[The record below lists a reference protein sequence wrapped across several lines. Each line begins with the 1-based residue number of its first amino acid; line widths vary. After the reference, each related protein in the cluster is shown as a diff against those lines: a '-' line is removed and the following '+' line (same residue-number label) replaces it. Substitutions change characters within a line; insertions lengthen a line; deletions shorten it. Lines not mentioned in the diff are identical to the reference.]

1 MTSSGNRNERQ
12 KRNILRFV
20 FLFLAGMIFVSA
32 VSAQET
38 KENGLKLQ
46 EKAIKVYLDLSMMSE
61 AHIKRQIPFVN
72 YVRDRKQAQVYIML
86 TTQRTGSGGR
96 ENTIFF
102 IGQKEFAGRN
112 DTLKYVSQQSD
123 TEEITRSGIVKVLK
137 AGLMQYVAKTPLFK
151 NISISYKKK
160 SEIEKVKDKW
170 NYWVFN
176 IGSNGFFNGQ
186 ESSKSFSVNNSL
198 SADRITPD
206 WKISF
211 GLSTDYNENRYS
223 FGDYS
228 AKIVRRSHDFNS
240 LIVKSLGAHW
250 SAGFFGS
257 VESSIYSNEKVGFN
271 VAPALEY
278 DLFPYSESTRREFR
292 FLYRLGYANIRYEEE
307 TIFDKLND
315 QLFMESLTATFVV
328 KEKWGSVS
336 TSLRG
341 SHYFHDF
348 SKNHLG
354 LNSNLNLRLFQG
366 FSINLFGSVSLV
378 NDQLGLRKS
387 DYSTEDILLNRK
399 ELSTSYSY
407 FAMIGL
413 NYQFG
418 SIFSNVV
425 NPRFGSSGHGERIV
439 IMN

>member
-1 MTSSGNRNERQ
+1 MTNSVSRTKTRLTVLV
-12 KRNILRFV
+12 KFV
-20 FLFLAGMIFVSA
+20 FLFMAGLIFISTA
-32 VSAQET
+32 LAQET
-38 KENGLKLQ
+38 ENNEVELQ
-46 EKAIKVYLDLSMMSE
+46 DKAIKVYLDVSPYSE
-61 AHIKRQIPFVN
+61 DHIKREIAFVN

-86 TTQRTGSGGR
+86 TTQRTGSGGT

-102 IGQKEFAGRN
+102 IGQKNLTGKN

-123 TEEITRSGIVKVLK
+123 TEEIMRDGIVKVLK
-137 AGLMQYVAKTPLFK
+137 AGLIQYVAKTPLFK
-151 NISISYKKK
+151 DISISYKKK

-186 ESSKSFSVNNSL
+186 ESSKSFSINSSL

-206 WKISF
+206 WKISLR
-211 GLSTDYNENRYS
+211 LSTDYNENRYS

-240 LIVKSLGAHW
+240 LIVKSLGSHW

-257 VESSIYSNEKVGFN
+257 VESSIYSNTKIGFN
-271 VAPALEY
+271 AAPALEY

-292 FLYRLGYANIRYEEE
+292 FLYRLGYANIHYEEE

-315 QLFMESLTATFVV
+315 HLFMESLSATFVV
-328 KEKWGSVS
+328 KEKWGSVT

-399 ELSTSYSY
+399 ELSTSYTY

-425 NPRFGSSGHGERIV
+425 NPRFGSSGRGRTMI
-439 IMN
+439 ISN